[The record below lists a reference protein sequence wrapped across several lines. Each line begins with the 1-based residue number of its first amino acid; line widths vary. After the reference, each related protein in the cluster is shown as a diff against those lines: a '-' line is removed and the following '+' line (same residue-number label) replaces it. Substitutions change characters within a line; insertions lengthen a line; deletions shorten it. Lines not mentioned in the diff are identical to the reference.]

1 MAISF
6 ADVEGNL
13 FNRLGR
19 LGKVIDELIT
29 YQAAQY
35 TNLIDET
42 NGIVPQFDSEPDIQ
56 AIVGGQYIGQLNAPG
71 GVGGM
76 LQSVAI
82 ATVSRMVF
90 RDNPLYNLTLTQD
103 ATVESIYEI
112 IRQMNV
118 EGATVLALTVTAT
131 PLPFAGFPTVPAN
144 TGNGTVVTSVR
155 RPLDGAVLQNSFTE
169 NVRVTC
175 SSDSYSGGAVAGN
188 EGFTITGVGSQDNFF
203 AFNWPLGSN
212 GQAGF
217 NAIDGAANQTSG
229 NYLYNSGWDD
239 WTNNAPDNWEI
250 TVGTAGTDVV
260 EETGNVFGSGSAIKL
275 VGDGST
281 LITFRQQFDNSDG
294 TTSTLDNLTQ
304 FAANVYARRDGTAP
318 SQGIISVELI
328 DSGNN
333 IILDQ
338 GGNACQ
344 YLIDLTTLT
353 VFYAGFGGAFRTP
366 EVMPD
371 TYYIQFRMTV
381 ALENGR
387 AVYLDV
393 GALGNMVQLYTS
405 GPYFAVFAGSIP
417 FVFGDFTTCQVTNS
431 FGAAGTQSTWQVVLN
446 KLLNLQQ
453 QDILF
458 PSSSSPTVS
467 DALITRP

>member
-1 MAISF
+1 MISF
-6 ADVEGNL
+6 ADAEGNL

-19 LGKVIDELIT
+19 LGKVIDELII
-29 YQAAQY
+29 YQAAQF

-42 NGIVPQFDSEPDIQ
+42 DGIVPQFDTEPDIQ

-118 EGATVLALTVTAT
+118 EGATILALTVTAT
-131 PLPFAGFPTVPAN
+131 PLPFAGFPTAPAN
-144 TGNGTVVTSVR
+144 TGNGAVVVSVR

-169 NVRVTC
+169 NVRITC
-175 SSDSYSGGAVAGN
+175 TSDSYTGGAIAGN
-188 EGFTITGVGSQDNFF
+188 EGFTITGVGAQTNVF

-212 GQAGF
+212 GSASN
-217 NAIDGAANQTSG
+217 NAIDGTADQSSG
-229 NYLYNSGWDD
+229 NYLVNSGWDT

-250 TVGTAGTDVV
+250 TVGAAGTNVV
-260 EETGNVFGSGSAIKL
+260 QETGNVFGTGSAIKL
-275 VGDGST
+275 VGDGTT
-281 LITFRQQFDNSDG
+281 LITFRQQFDNDNG
-294 TTSTLDNLTQ
+294 TPQTLTNLSQ
-304 FAANVYARRDGTAP
+304 FAANVFVRRDGTTP
-318 SQGIISVELI
+318 SQGIISVELV
-328 DSGNN
+328 DDGNN

-344 YLIDLTTLT
+344 YLIDLTALT
-353 VFYAGFGGAFRTP
+353 VFYANSGGAFRTP

-387 AVYLDV
+387 SVYLDV
-393 GALGNMVQLYTS
+393 GALGNMAQLYTS
-405 GPYFAVFAGSIP
+405 GPYFAVFSGSIP

-431 FGAAGTQSTWQVVLN
+431 FGAGGSQSTWQVVAN
-446 KLLNLQQ
+446 KLLGLQQ
-453 QDILF
+453 LDILL
-458 PSSSSPTVS
+458 PSSSVPTVS
-467 DALITRP
+467 DQLITRP